1 MTRYFRF
8 LIAFALFT
16 TSCNNDKKTNNETSQ
31 ISEITMDTS
40 APQIKLPDTSRTN
53 QTYVAPDTSQQIYCD
68 FIKGRRN
75 VVGKSNE
82 DEKSFKE
89 SVTFE
94 CVNSKVVMKTSLVS
108 YMARQGEAVGNV
120 YSLRSKNVMGD
131 VYSISLEREKNG
143 MKGYLKQSFSSGNTS
158 YYFLKLSKSKK

>member
-1 MTRYFRF
+1 MRRYLVF
-8 LIAFALFT
+8 LIVT
-16 TSCNNDKKTNNETSQ
+16 TIGITSCNNDSSTANDRSQ
-31 ISEITMDTS
+31 IPEIEMDTS
-40 APQIKLPDTSRTN
+40 APEIKLPDTSGSN

-68 FIKGRRN
+68 FIKGRWN
-75 VVGKSNE
+75 VVGTSNE

-108 YMARQGEAVGNV
+108 YMARQGEAVGYA
-120 YSLRSKNVMGD
+120 YSLSSKNVMGD

-158 YYFLKLSKSKK
+158 YYVLKLSKSIK